1 MNKIDIVDAPVR
13 AGSRYPKPY
22 DEPCRN
28 KLRRRLGAAAG
39 LKTLGINL
47 LELEPGA
54 WSSQLHWHALAEEFV
69 LVLEGEVVLVTGG
82 GEELLRAGD
91 CAGFAAGDPNGH
103 HLQNRSERRA
113 VILEVGPA
121 NLAHDESF
129 YPGID
134 LKSNASGYSHADGT
148 PY

>member
-1 MNKIDIVDAPVR
+1 VKKIDVANAPVR

-28 KLRRRLGAAAG
+28 KLRRRLGEVAG

-54 WSSQLHWHALAEEFV
+54 WSSQRHWHTLAEEFV
-69 LVLEGEVVLVTGG
+69 YILEGEVVLVTGSS
-82 GEELLRAGD
+82 EEVLGVGD
-91 CAGFAAGDPNGH
+91 CAGFTAGDREGH
-103 HLQNRSERRA
+103 HLQNRSEKRA
-113 VILEVGPA
+113 VVLEFGPA
-121 NLAHDESF
+121 NLTQDESF

-134 LKSNASGYSHADGT
+134 LRATASGYSHVDGT

>member
-1 MNKIDIVDAPVR
+1 MNKIDVANAPVR

-39 LKTLGINL
+39 LKMLGINL

-54 WSSQLHWHALAEEFV
+54 WSSQLHWHTLAEEFV

-91 CAGFAAGDPNGH
+91 CAGFTAGNPDGH
-103 HLQNRSERRA
+103 HIQNRSEKRA
-113 VILEVGPA
+113 IVLEVGPA
-121 NLAHDESF
+121 NLAHDESY

-134 LKSNASGYSHADGT
+134 LKAAASGYSHADGT

>member
-1 MNKIDIVDAPVR
+1 MNKIDVVNAPVR

-39 LKTLGINL
+39 LRTLGINL

-54 WSSQLHWHALAEEFV
+54 WSSQLHWHTLAEEFV
-69 LVLEGEVVLVTGG
+69 LVLEGEVVLVTGD
-82 GEELLRAGD
+82 GEELLGAGD
-91 CAGFAAGDPNGH
+91 CVGFPAGNPDGH
-103 HLQNRSERRA
+103 HLQNRSEKRA
-113 VILEVGPA
+113 IILEVGPA
-121 NLAHDESF
+121 NLAHDESY

-134 LKSNASGYSHADGT
+134 LKATASGYSHVDGT

>member
-1 MNKIDIVDAPVR
+1 MNKIDVANAPVR

-22 DEPCRN
+22 DEPCQN
-28 KLRRRLGAAAG
+28 KLRRRLGTAAG

-54 WSSQLHWHALAEEFV
+54 WSSQLHWHTLAEEFV

-82 GEELLRAGD
+82 GEELLCAGD
-91 CAGFAAGDPNGH
+91 CAGFAAGHPNGH
-103 HLQNRSERRA
+103 HLQNRSQRRA

-134 LKSNASGYSHADGT
+134 LKATASGYSHADGT

>member
-1 MNKIDIVDAPVR
+1 MNKIDVANAPVR

-28 KLRRRLGAAAG
+28 KLRRRLGTAAG

-54 WSSQLHWHALAEEFV
+54 WSSQLHWHTLAEEFV

-91 CAGFAAGDPNGH
+91 CAGFTAGDPNGH

-113 VILEVGPA
+113 IILEVGPA

-134 LKSNASGYSHADGT
+134 LKATASGYSHADGT

>member
-1 MNKIDIVDAPVR
+1 MNKIDVANAPAR

-22 DEPCRN
+22 DEPCQN
-28 KLRRRLGAAAG
+28 KLRRRLGTAAG

-54 WSSQLHWHALAEEFV
+54 WSSQLHWHTLAEEFV

-91 CAGFAAGDPNGH
+91 CAGFTAGDPSKPLREAGDH
-103 HLQNRSERRA
+103 SRSR
-113 VILEVGPA
+113 
-121 NLAHDESF
+121 
-129 YPGID
+129 PG
-134 LKSNASGYSHADGT
+134 K
-148 PY
+148 PCR

>member
-1 MNKIDIVDAPVR
+1 MKKIDVANAPVR

-28 KLRRRLGAAAG
+28 KLGAVG

-54 WSSQLHWHALAEEFV
+54 WSSQRHWHTLAEEFV
-69 LVLEGEVVLVTGG
+69 YTLEGEVVLVTGSS
-82 GEELLRAGD
+82 EEVLGVGD
-91 CAGFAAGDPNGH
+91 CAGFTAGDREGH
-103 HLQNRSERRA
+103 HLQNRSEKRA
-113 VILEVGPA
+113 VVLEVGPA
-121 NLAHDESF
+121 NLTQDESF

-134 LKSNASGYSHADGT
+134 LQATASGYSHADGT